1 MGSHAEVEPRV
12 MLLTAREHEI
22 LMLTADG
29 CSAPV
34 IARRL
39 ECSAATVRTGLL
51 SIFEKLGVTN
61 RADAIDAGE
70 RSGLI

>member
-1 MGSHAEVEPRV
+1 MGSHTEVEPRV

-22 LMLTADG
+22 LSLTADG

-39 ECSAATVRTGLL
+39 DCSAATVRTDLL
-51 SIFEKLGVTN
+51 SLFEKLGVTN
-61 RADAIDAGE
+61 RAAAIDAGT
-70 RSGLI
+70 RSGLL